1 MSVRSVKFAPS
12 MTSPT
17 EMPATGRLI
26 GTPASMSA
34 SVPPQTLAMLDEP
47 LDSRISETSRTVYGK
62 RVAGGMTA
70 LSDRSASIPWPIS
83 RRPGPRIGLHSPTE
97 YGGEMWV
104 GMDLFE
110 HYSPR

>member
-1 MSVRSVKFAPS
+1 VNLSFSETR
-12 MTSPT
+12 PT

-34 SVPPQTLAMLDEP
+34 SVPPQTLAILDEP
-47 LDSRISETSRTVYGK
+47 FDSRISETSRTVYGN
-62 RVAGGMTA
+62 RVGGGMTA

-97 YGGEMWV
+97 YGGK
-104 GMDLFE
+104 L
-110 HYSPR
+110 